1 MPWAPDRSPLAG
13 IARDPALVL
22 GCARVENRSTARQ
35 KEPTMTLQPTHNVP
49 LVELDRQSF
58 LHPYTALADHHE
70 GGVRVITEGQ
80 GVWLTDLDGVR
91 YIDAAAGLWC
101 VNIGY
106 GRREV
111 ADAIYAQAKKL
122 PFFHAFSSMGTEP
135 SIRLADRLTRL
146 APEGLSRVFFG
157 NSGSDANDTNVKL
170 VWYYNYL
177 RGQPEKL
184 KIISRKGGYHGVT
197 VAAGSL
203 TGIEVVHKGFNLPIK
218 EVRHTTCPDLYRG
231 KPTGMSERDYS
242 RQLAAELE
250 DMIQAEGPET
260 CAAFIAEP
268 VMGTG
273 GVHIPPEGYF
283 EEIQAV
289 LDRHDM
295 LMIADEVI
303 CGFGRLG
310 SWFGSYLYNIR
321 PDIMTIAKGLT
332 SAYMPMSASLI
343 HERIWQV
350 MLERSRDMG
359 VFGHGFTYSA
369 HPIAAAAAMA
379 NLDIIE
385 GEDLV
390 GNAERTG
397 GYFQRR
403 MRETFADHPLVGD
416 IRGEGLMMGV
426 ELVADKARKTPLAP
440 AHRVPLRVMKAA
452 LAEGLILRGLPGGNT
467 IAFSPPL
474 VISEGEVEQ
483 VVERF
488 AKVLNGIAE
497 AFRSEGI
504 WRG

>member
-1 MPWAPDRSPLAG
+1 
-13 IARDPALVL
+13 
-22 GCARVENRSTARQ
+22 
-35 KEPTMTLQPTHNVP
+35 MTLQPTHNVP

-58 LHPYTALADHHE
+58 LHPYTALADHQE
-70 GGVRVITEGQ
+70 NGVRVIADGQ
-80 GVWLTDLDGVR
+80 GVWLRDLDGVR

-111 ADAIYAQAKKL
+111 ADAIFEQAKKL
-122 PFFHAFSSMGTEP
+122 AFFHAFSSMGTEP
-135 SIRLADRLTRL
+135 SIRLADRLIRL
-146 APEGLSRVFFG
+146 APDGMSKVFFG

-177 RGQPEKL
+177 RGKPEKL
-184 KIISRKGGYHGVT
+184 KIVSRRGGYHGVT

-203 TGIEVVHKGFNLPIK
+203 TGIDVVHRGFNLPI
-218 EVRHTTCPDLYRG
+218 EQVRHTTCPDLYRG
-231 KPTGMSERDYS
+231 KPAGMSEREYS
-242 RQLAAELE
+242 RHLARDLEELIE
-250 DMIQAEGPET
+250 REGPET
-260 CAAFIAEP
+260 MAAFIAEP

-273 GVHIPPEGYF
+273 GVLVPPEGYF

-310 SWFGSYLYNIR
+310 AWFGSYLYDIR
-321 PDIMTIAKGLT
+321 PDIMTIAKGLS
-332 SAYMPMSASLI
+332 SAYLPISGSII
-343 HERIWQV
+343 HEKIWQV
-350 MLERSRDMG
+350 LLEHAPKMG

-369 HPIAAAAAMA
+369 HPVSAAAAMA
-379 NLDIIE
+379 NLDIVE

-390 GNAERTG
+390 GNAKRTG

-403 MRETFADHPLVGD
+403 MREALGDHPLVGD

-426 ELVADKARKTPLAP
+426 ELVADKAKRTPFDLG
-440 AHRVPLRVMKAA
+440 LRIPVRIMKMTQAS
-452 LAEGLILRGLPGGNT
+452 GLICRGLPGGNT

-474 VISEGEVEQ
+474 VISREEVDI

-488 AKVLNGIAE
+488 GGTLDQAMDE
-497 AFRSEGI
+497 FRKDAI